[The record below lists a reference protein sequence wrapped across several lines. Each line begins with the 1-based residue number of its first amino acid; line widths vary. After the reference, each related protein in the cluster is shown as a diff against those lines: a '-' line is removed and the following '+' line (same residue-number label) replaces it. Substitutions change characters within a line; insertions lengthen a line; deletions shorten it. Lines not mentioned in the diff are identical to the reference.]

1 MDERYEAAVA
11 ALRDTMADYEEDSQI
26 LAASS
31 AEILVK
37 EMDKGD
43 ESFLYGI
50 DPEQATRVLFVLTTS
65 LVLTRDQMIKDS
77 EHLLEVDEDTPCTD
91 DSCTYEHVEVD
102 SDRVLAIIDGFESA
116 IAAAVGVTLTMA
128 DLAETTDPSEFDWTS
143 DGTR

>member
-43 ESFLYGI
+43 ESFLHGI

-91 DSCTYEHVEVD
+91 DSCVYKHVEVD